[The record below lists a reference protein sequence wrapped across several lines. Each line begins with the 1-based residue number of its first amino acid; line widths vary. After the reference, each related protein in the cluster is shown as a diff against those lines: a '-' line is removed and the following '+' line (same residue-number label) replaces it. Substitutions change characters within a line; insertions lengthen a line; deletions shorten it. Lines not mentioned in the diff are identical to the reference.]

1 MAGGRSSCYI
11 ILVNALLICL
21 QGGKLN
27 GHNSVLLN
35 FVFAYVYSLSIDTQL
50 IMQMLPSVQLHVI
63 SELNP
68 KQISGEK
75 QEMGNLQIF
84 VEETATYC
92 QIFVTAKNIFS
103 ATLEMQILAKVFESI
118 LGFMS
123 Y

>member
-27 GHNSVLLN
+27 GNNLVLLN
-35 FVFAYVYSLSIDTQL
+35 LVCICIRLFIVYRYPAYNANVTL
-50 IMQMLPSVQLHVI
+50 QLHVI

-68 KQISGEK
+68 KQISGGK

>member
-68 KQISGEK
+68 KQITGEK

-84 VEETATYC
+84 VGKTATYC

>member
-35 FVFAYVYSLSIDTQL
+35 FVFAYFYSLSIDTQL

>member
-1 MAGGRSSCYI
+1 M
-11 ILVNALLICL
+11 
-21 QGGKLN
+21 
-27 GHNSVLLN
+27 
-35 FVFAYVYSLSIDTQL
+35 SIDTHYPAYNANVTL
-50 IMQMLPSVQLHVI
+50 QLHVI

-68 KQISGEK
+68 KQISGGK

>member
-35 FVFAYVYSLSIDTQL
+35 LVCICVRLFIVYRYPAYNANVAL
-50 IMQMLPSVQLHVI
+50 QLHVI

>member
-21 QGGKLN
+21 QAGKLN
-27 GHNSVLLN
+27 AHNSVLLN
-35 FVFAYVYSLSIDTQL
+35 LLCICVYSLSIDTQP

-68 KQISGEK
+68 KQISGGK